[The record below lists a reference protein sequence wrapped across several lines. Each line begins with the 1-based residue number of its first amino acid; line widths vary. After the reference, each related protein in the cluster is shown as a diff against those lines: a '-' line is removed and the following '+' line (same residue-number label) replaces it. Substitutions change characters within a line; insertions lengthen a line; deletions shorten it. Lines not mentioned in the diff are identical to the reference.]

1 MAQCSLSKKASSDER
16 RAAVSAHFVRQMLDS
31 AFLPSE
37 TQCLCGFEPQLSNSG
52 SAGSPVRSGTS
63 HFPAAGQQHLT
74 ISIRINTR
82 TKGRYPYETVRNCQ
96 C

>member
-16 RAAVSAHFVRQMLDS
+16 RAAVSAYVVRQMLDS

-52 SAGSPVRSGTS
+52 SAGSPVRSGAG
-63 HFPAAGQQHLT
+63 HFPTASHRNLT

-82 TKGRYPYETVRNCQ
+82 TQGEISV
-96 C
+96 